1 MLKIRMKTALL
12 GCALLAFSATAPAQS
27 TDQLVRDYTALAG
40 SEENA
45 KSLVY
50 GLRDGTEVELTSK
63 QARDAEFTPPTGKM
77 GNGNVNI
84 ALSLASA
91 SLDEKGITDPTP
103 RQLRAA
109 VMEVLEMRADGKG
122 WGQVAQSMGFKLGDV
137 MRSERAQTAVRTE
150 KISRM
155 DGVERADPPGRVERP
170 ERPVRIDKP
179 ERPVR
184 PERPEHAGRPA
195 R

>member
-12 GCALLAFSATAPAQS
+12 GCALLAFSATALAQS
-27 TDQLVRDYTALAG
+27 TEQLVRDYTELAG
-40 SEENA
+40 SKKNA
-45 KSLVY
+45 ESLVY
-50 GLRDGTEVELTSK
+50 GLRDGTEVQLTSK

-84 ALSLASA
+84 ALSLARA
-91 SLDEKGITDPTP
+91 SLAEEGITDPTP
-103 RQLRAA
+103 RQLESA
-109 VMEVLEMRADGKG
+109 VMDVLELRADGKG
-122 WGQVAQSMGFKLGDV
+122 WGQISQSMGFKLGDV
-137 MRSERAQTAVRTE
+137 MRADKPQSASRERIARVQ
-150 KISRM
+150 
-155 DGVERADPPGRVERP
+155 RADPPGRVEKP
-170 ERPVRIDKP
+170 ERPVRVERP